1 MWASVHSLVSITKC
15 LLSFWLQ
22 MPRFMSE
29 GRTRDDEESVP
40 IQPILIDLN
49 LRPTK
54 TENKKPEEVAG
65 K

>member
-1 MWASVHSLVSITKC
+1 
-15 LLSFWLQ
+15 